1 MIGIRIVFELW
12 SNNLSYGLY
21 DSYEQARQKASELV
35 ERKRIVSENWE
46 IRTQAL

>member
-21 DSYEQARQKASELV
+21 NSYAKARMKASELV